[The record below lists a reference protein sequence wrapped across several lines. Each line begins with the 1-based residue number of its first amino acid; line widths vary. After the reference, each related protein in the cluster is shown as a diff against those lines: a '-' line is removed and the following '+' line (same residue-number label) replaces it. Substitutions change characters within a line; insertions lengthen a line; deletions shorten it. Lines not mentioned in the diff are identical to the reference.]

1 MIVIIRIILSLIFL
15 VLACLHFYW
24 AFGGKW
30 GLDNSVPTDING
42 KIVLKTSVLSCIVVG
57 SGLLAFALLYFL
69 PVLNVALPS
78 FINFLQWIVP
88 SVFLIRAIGDFKYV
102 GLFKKVKTTRFGQ
115 LDTKYFTPLCL
126 VLAGMGFMVATI

>member
-42 KIVLKTSVLSCIVVG
+42 KIMLKTSVMACIVVG
-57 SGLLAFALLYFL
+57 LGLLAFALFYFL
-69 PVLNVALPS
+69 PILNIKLPS
-78 FINFLQWIVP
+78 LTNFLQWIIP
-88 SVFLIRAIGDFKYV
+88 SIFLLRTIGDFKFV

-126 VLAGMGFMVATI
+126 VLAGMCFMVATL